1 MCLVVDWTKDA
12 IRAGTAQT
20 PLSCRRDHTINDVLL
35 ASEVPAIAAFARS
48 AYPKSPALKRVS
60 EGQSILARSLADAS
74 GYQKKVEYYWSKD

>member
-1 MCLVVDWTKDA
+1 MPEQRKRLYRVAEIT
-12 IRAGTAQT
+12 
-20 PLSCRRDHTINDVLL
+20 LSTTFYLRPKFRQLQRLL
-35 ASEVPAIAAFARS
+35 GP